1 MNMVRIFIL
10 FRITMILEF
19 IFCSTHVIF
28 DFQLLASFVTRF
40 NFIIIIDYFRI
51 IFLYTVLLISA
62 RVFTFRASYMAQEK
76 FYNRFHF
83 LLFSF
88 VLSIVILVLS
98 PNLISV
104 LLGWDGLGIRSYL
117 LVIYYSRGKSFNAGM
132 ITFARNR
139 IGDALIIIRLRYVI
153 YLARYNINRMPYLAR
168 LNYYWLFMVLTIAAC
183 TKRAQVPFSAWLPAA
198 MAAPTPVSSL
208 VHSSTLVTAGVY
220 LMFRFDRLLVYLGI
234 NGLIL
239 VLGSLTIFIAR
250 LRAFFEIDIKKIVAL
265 STLRQLGVIIVALGA
280 GYSLLGFFHLLS
292 HAFFKALLFIR
303 AGNIIHN
310 SDRYQDLR
318 VIGGATEI
326 LPFTKRIVIGCS
338 LRLCGLPF
346 ISAFYSK
353 EIIIERLLT
362 YNLPVISYFFI
373 ILGIILTVF
382 YRARFLVISI
392 RWTSRQRSL
401 FSKSDLDY
409 IVNTRIL
416 ILLIPAITGGALIRS
431 YMKFKFLFLVGA
443 GLKIS
448 ALRLIALGIVRFN
461 IFWKFNTIKF
471 NFSLWGI
478 SRLWALPLI
487 SSRVPMAIFTNMGDF
502 LHKLVDFSW
511 GYFILLNLMGSIAPK
526 SGSTI
531 FLSQNLSFMRILRN
545 FIILIILRLIVF
557 Y

>member
-1 MNMVRIFIL
+1 M
-10 FRITMILEF
+10 
-19 IFCSTHVIF
+19 
-28 DFQLLASFVTRF
+28 
-40 NFIIIIDYFRI
+40 
-51 IFLYTVLLISA
+51 
-62 RVFTFRASYMAQEK
+62 
-76 FYNRFHF
+76 
-83 LLFSF
+83 
-88 VLSIVILVLS
+88 
-98 PNLISV
+98 
-104 LLGWDGLGIRSYL
+104 
-117 LVIYYSRGKSFNAGM
+117 
-132 ITFARNR
+132 
-139 IGDALIIIRLRYVI
+139 
-153 YLARYNINRMPYLAR
+153 
-168 LNYYWLFMVLTIAAC
+168 
-183 TKRAQVPFSAWLPAA
+183 
-198 MAAPTPVSSL
+198 
-208 VHSSTLVTAGVY
+208 
-220 LMFRFDRLLVYLGI
+220 
-234 NGLIL
+234 
-239 VLGSLTIFIAR
+239 
-250 LRAFFEIDIKKIVAL
+250 
-265 STLRQLGVIIVALGA
+265 
-280 GYSLLGFFHLLS
+280 
-292 HAFFKALLFIR
+292 
-303 AGNIIHN
+303 
-310 SDRYQDLR
+310 
-318 VIGGATEI
+318 
-326 LPFTKRIVIGCS
+326 
-338 LRLCGLPF
+338 CGLPF

-487 SSRVPMAIFTNMGDF
+487 SSRVPIAIFTNMGDF